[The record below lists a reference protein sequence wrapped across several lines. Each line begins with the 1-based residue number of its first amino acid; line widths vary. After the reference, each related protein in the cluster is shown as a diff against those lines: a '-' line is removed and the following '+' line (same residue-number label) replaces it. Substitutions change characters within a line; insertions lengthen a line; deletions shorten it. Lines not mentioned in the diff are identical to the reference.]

1 MAVRALPMARAL
13 VRRGHSVTVLLPPWQ
28 NPEDSD
34 KGWDDEG
41 VSVENIR
48 LPAGVPLLFHAAT
61 ALRLTRRAQAW
72 RPDVVHL
79 FKPKSYSGLAHWML
93 ARLPRGGR
101 PRLVI
106 DTDDWEGA
114 GGWNSFIDP
123 ASGRPLYT
131 PLQRR
136 FFAWQERWGLAHADA
151 VTAASR
157 TLEGLCWALGVPPGR
172 VFYIPNGTSSSRLL
186 VDGPVL
192 SPAGRVIMLYTRF
205 FEFPLARVIELL
217 RRVRERVEDA
227 RLLVVGRGFFGEE
240 ETLLREAQRAGFGQA
255 VEYAG
260 WVDPEELPQAFAR
273 AQVAIYPFDDTL
285 LNRTKCPVK
294 LLDLLTVGVP
304 VVAEG
309 VGEIREAIRHA
320 ETGWL
325 VEPGDVDGFAAAV
338 VKFLQD
344 GALRERIGRGA
355 AEYMRRERSWDRLAE
370 RVEQA
375 YAANLT

>member
-1 MAVRALPMARAL
+1 
-13 VRRGHSVTVLLPPWQ
+13 
-28 NPEDSD
+28 
-34 KGWDDEG
+34 
-41 VSVENIR
+41 
-48 LPAGVPLLFHAAT
+48 
-61 ALRLTRRAQAW
+61 
-72 RPDVVHL
+72 
-79 FKPKSYSGLAHWML
+79 
-93 ARLPRGGR
+93 
-101 PRLVI
+101 
-106 DTDDWEGA
+106 
-114 GGWNSFIDP
+114 
-123 ASGRPLYT
+123 
-131 PLQRR
+131 
-136 FFAWQERWGLAHADA
+136 
-151 VTAASR
+151 
-157 TLEGLCWALGVPPGR
+157 
-172 VFYIPNGTSSSRLL
+172 
-186 VDGPVL
+186 
-192 SPAGRVIMLYTRF
+192 MLYTRF

-240 ETLLREAQRAGFGQA
+240 ETLLREAQQAGFGQA